1 MKFLKQLKMEIK
13 NTIRS
18 KFLLIIGIILLAF
31 SIALPLINVFSKS
44 ATQGGGGYYPMMRSG
59 SVNMFF
65 GGYRDYYYGEDAITV
80 DGETI
85 EPENP
90 FYWQIKNNQDE
101 RGYMDKNWFSYSETL
116 DIMHELLDVDLAYYM
131 RFAKQIKTHDDYRTD
146 IAWSGTSALYDK
158 FIHEHVQTL
167 DVDALKEA
175 IGYRY
180 GMNFDTFDATYVDIT
195 SEERLAAIDEAD
207 AKINR
212 LFEVVEKNDF
222 QDYLALRFEQENA
235 NLVGFEDT
243 IKTLEQQIIEN
254 PKQEEMLSQQIES
267 MKEQIKYVQEVTL
280 PLLEYRRE
288 HNIVPRDGSWQNN
301 ALMDIENA
309 QGSLQYTKI
318 LSEEDFNK
326 DSYLVQQHRTYGR
339 YKDAIQ
345 KQIDGFNNTLLI
357 AQRSLDADMPDM
369 KFVPTGARSQTSGFL
384 GFSTF
389 VALFAVLLGGYMI
402 ASEFQ
407 FGTIRLL
414 MIRPLTRVKILMAKF
429 AAGLLVAF
437 AVYIG
442 GCIINMLMNGICFGF
457 SDFGFPNFTV
467 SGEVGFLGYYL
478 PKLLACTIPIIFA
491 FCVAFMFSTVVKN
504 IAVSIAVPI
513 VLFVGCV
520 IFNTVIMGYSY
531 MGMSSFEWVGW
542 TPIPYVQL
550 ADFFAQNSMINMMQ
564 QNGLSV
570 NLGYGIGLLTVL
582 SAICVGI
589 SILSFRKRDITH

>member
-1 MKFLKQLKMEIK
+1 MKFLKQIKMEIK

-31 SIALPLINVFSKS
+31 SIAMPLINVFGS
-44 ATQGGGGYYPMMRSG
+44 ASTQGGGGYYPMMRAN
-59 SVNMFF
+59 SVSMVF
-65 GGYRDYYYGEDAITV
+65 GGGYYGDYYYGQEPITV

-116 DIMHELLDVDLAYYM
+116 DIMHELLDVELAYYL
-131 RFAKQIKTHDDYRTD
+131 RFAKQIKSHDDYRTD

-158 FIHEHVQTL
+158 FIHEHIQTV

-195 SEERLAAIDEAD
+195 SEERLAAIDKAD
-207 AKINR
+207 ALIGR
-212 LFEVVEKNDF
+212 LFDVVEKNDF
-222 QDYLALRFEQENA
+222 QEFMALRLEQENT
-235 NLVGFEDT
+235 NIEGFEET
-243 IKTLEQQIIEN
+243 IATLEQQIIEN

-267 MKEQIKYVQEVTL
+267 LKEQIKYVNEVTL

-288 HNIVPRDGSWQNN
+288 NNIVPRDGSWQNN
-301 ALMDIENA
+301 ALMDVENA
-309 QGSLQYTKI
+309 QSSLHYTKI

-326 DSYLVQQHRTYGR
+326 DSYLVQQYRTYGR

-345 KQIDGFNNTLLI
+345 KQIDGYNSMLLI

-369 KFVPTGARSQTSGFL
+369 KFVPNGARSQTSGFL

-389 VALFAVLLGGYMI
+389 VALFAVLIGGWLI

-407 FGTIRLL
+407 FGTVRLL

-429 AAGLLVAF
+429 AAGLIIVI
-437 AVYIG
+437 AVYLCG
-442 GCIINMLMNGICFGF
+442 SIINLLVNGICFGF
-457 SDFGFPNFTV
+457 SDFGFPNFTI
-467 SGEVGFLGYYL
+467 SGNVGFLGYYL
-478 PKLLACTIPIIFA
+478 PKLLACTLPIIFG

-504 IAVSIAVPI
+504 IAVSIAVPNKNP
-513 VLFVGCV
+513 C
-520 IFNTVIMGYSY
+520 
-531 MGMSSFEWVGW
+531 
-542 TPIPYVQL
+542 
-550 ADFFAQNSMINMMQ
+550 
-564 QNGLSV
+564 
-570 NLGYGIGLLTVL
+570 
-582 SAICVGI
+582 
-589 SILSFRKRDITH
+589 